1 MTVEAAIPGAPALQ
15 RVALG
20 VSYDGRA
27 YNGWQS
33 QADGNT
39 VQDQLETALQSFATG
54 PKPSTLCAGRTD
66 AGVHGLMQVVH
77 FDTPITRDPLS
88 WVRGTNRYLP
98 RDIAIQWAHFVPRE
112 FHARASALTRRYAY
126 ILYAGRVRPTID
138 RARVGWI
145 HHSVDVDAMRAAASC
160 LTGTHDFSSF
170 RASQCQSHTPIKTL
184 EPIRLKTR
192 GAYVRLDFEANAF
205 LHHMIRNIVGC
216 LVDIGIGRQQPEWL
230 NEVLAARS
238 RSAASPTF
246 SADGLFFLGP
256 RYPEAFGLPTHCDP
270 FDGLPL

>member
-1 MTVEAAIPGAPALQ
+1 MTVEAATPGAPALQ

-170 RASQCQSHTPIKTL
+170 RASQCQSHKPINTL
-184 EPIRLKTR
+184 EPILR
-192 GAYVRLDFEANAF
+192 GQ
-205 LHHMIRNIVGC
+205 C
-216 LVDIGIGRQQPEWL
+216 
-230 NEVLAARS
+230 VLAPHDSKHRGVPG
-238 RSAASPTF
+238 RYWYRPTTTRVVKRGVGRPKSQCRLANF
-246 SADGLFFLGP
+246 Q
-256 RYPEAFGLPTHCDP
+256 R
-270 FDGLPL
+270 